1 MTCRGCGSTVTDRV
15 LDLGNQPAADNF
27 PPVDEPVTATETDH
41 PLAMDLCPVCGLA
54 QLTDDD
60 TVADEPRGVEPR
72 ALIDQ
77 AVDAIEK
84 VAAEGWLSGR
94 TSVAEFTSPH
104 GGSWLPHLVDRG
116 LIAARPGSAADVV
129 VDSFS
134 VMHDFDQSAAFTARA
149 RAVADGGVLLL
160 QFHSLATIV
169 ELGQWNALRHGHFAY
184 YSMTALKRLLNGAG
198 MTIVEAWSFDL
209 YGGTHLI
216 AAVHGSRESESPRVK
231 AILDHEA
238 GLAITEPTTL
248 ANLQAAADGH
258 VVRLRE
264 WLHSQKR
271 AGVTVCAYGAASRA
285 SSVFY
290 RAGVDSSLI
299 AAVAD
304 ASTAKHGRRMPGT
317 DIPIIPP
324 EALVEI
330 RPDRVLLMLPDL
342 LDEVSTQYPELAG
355 RWVLDDPDGR

>member
-27 PPVDEPVTATETDH
+27 PPVDQPITAAETDH

-54 QLTDDD
+54 QLADDD
-60 TVADEPRGVEPR
+60 TVTDEPRGVEPR

-84 VAAEGWLSGR
+84 VAAEGWLRGR
-94 TSVAEFTSPH
+94 RSVAEFTSPH
-104 GGSWLPHLVDRG
+104 GGSWLPNLVDRG
-116 LIAARPGSAADVV
+116 LIAVGPGSAADVV

-184 YSMTALKRLLNGAG
+184 YSITALKRLLKDAG
-198 MTIVEAWSFDL
+198 MTVVEAWSFDL

-216 AAVHGSRESESPRVK
+216 AAVHGSGESESPRVK

-264 WLHSQKR
+264 WLLSQKR
-271 AGVTVCAYGAASRA
+271 ADSTVCAYGAASRA

-304 ASTAKHGRRMPGT
+304 ASIAKHGRRMPGT
-317 DIPIIPP
+317 DITIIPP
-324 EALVEI
+324 KALVEL
-330 RPDRVLLMLPDL
+330 RPDQVLLMLPDL
-342 LDEVSTQYPELAG
+342 LDEVSAQYPELAG
-355 RWVLDDPDGR
+355 RWVLDDPGGR